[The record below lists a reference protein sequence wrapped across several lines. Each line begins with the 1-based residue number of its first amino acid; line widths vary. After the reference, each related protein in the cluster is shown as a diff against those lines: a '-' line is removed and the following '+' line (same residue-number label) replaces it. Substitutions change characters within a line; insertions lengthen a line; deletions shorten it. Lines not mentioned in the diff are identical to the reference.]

1 MTCANSCINDV
12 YEKLCKIMRHPQEF
26 GLGES
31 VPDPLAN
38 ALEGVLCTLSQIQM
52 EQVFDEKGDLAAEL
66 SQDAD
71 TPSSGCAADN
81 GGSTA
86 VKVCEFCER

>member
-12 YEKLCKIMRHPQEF
+12 YERLCRILRHPHEF
-26 GLGES
+26 GLGEN
-31 VPDPLAN
+31 VPEPLVN

-52 EQVFDEKGDLAAEL
+52 EQALDETGDLAAEL

-71 TPSSGCAADN
+71 QPSTVCSADN
-81 GGSTA
+81 GVPTWS
-86 VKVCEFCER
+86 